1 MTEFLIYNGKVA
13 VLLAVF
19 CMFYRLLMERETF
32 HRLNR
37 AVLLLSVLASYILPA
52 CIITTHQI
60 VRVTAPLANARHTEI
75 ATTQTS
81 TQAYWPTVLLAVY
94 LIGFTAKLLH
104 TILSSIRLHRFI
116 SQCEQ
121 HPHKDGTMIAVSE
134 QNIAP
139 FSWWNTIVLSRADY
153 EAYDPALLA
162 HEQAHIKSY
171 HSVDI
176 LLMELVVALQWF
188 NPAVWLMRRDL
199 RTVHEYEADEV
210 VLASGIDTHHYL
222 SLLMERAN
230 TTSCYALTNGIS
242 QKALRNRF
250 LMMARHRSKPSH
262 IFRLLYMLPVIGCAL
277 ALNAR
282 TITDIKYLPVP
293 RTVKG
298 YANDQNNNP
307 IAGVW
312 VSVKCKEQ
320 STFSDRNGEYYV
332 NAADGDTI
340 VWTYQG
346 DSTSMQLQ
354 SDYNYV
360 TLQQDLTEEQQRQQ
374 KTLRETVT
382 SEQQAFSTSAQIP
395 ISGIVLDDQG
405 QPIVGAIVKVHD
417 HTLGTITDFDGCFSL
432 DIPQGSTIDVMF
444 IGMETCS
451 FTNLSEP
458 ANFKI
463 RLPKDNSDIK

>member
-13 VLLAVF
+13 ILLAVF
-19 CMFYRLLMERETF
+19 CLFYRLLMERETF

-37 AVLLLSVLASYILPA
+37 AMLLLSVLASYILPA

-60 VRVTAPLANARHTEI
+60 VRMTAQLAEVRNTEI
-75 ATTQTS
+75 ATIQTS
-81 TQAYWPTVLLAVY
+81 TQAYWPTVLLTVY
-94 LIGFTAKLLH
+94 LIGFAAKLLY
-104 TILSSIRLHRFI
+104 TILSTIRLHRFI
-116 SQCEQ
+116 SHCEQ
-121 HPHKDGTMIAVSE
+121 HLQKDGTIIAVSE
-134 QNIAP
+134 QNLAP
-139 FSWWNTIVLSRADY
+139 FSWWNTIVLSRVDY
-153 EAYDPALLA
+153 ETQDPALLA

-188 NPAVWLMRRDL
+188 NPAAWLMRRDL
-199 RTVHEYEADEV
+199 RTIHEYEADEA
-210 VLASGIDTHHYL
+210 VLACGIDTHHYL

-230 TTSCYALTNGIS
+230 TTSPYALTNGIS
-242 QKALRNRF
+242 QKALKSRF
-250 LMMARHRSKPSH
+250 KMMARHRSKPSR
-262 IFRLLYMLPVIGCAL
+262 IFRLLYVLPVIGCAL

-282 TITDIKYLPVP
+282 TITDIKYLPAT

-298 YANDQNNNP
+298 YANDQNANP
-307 IAGVW
+307 ISGVL
-312 VSVKCKEQ
+312 VSVKGKKE
-320 STFSDRNGEYYV
+320 STVSDKNGEYYV

-346 DSTSMQLQ
+346 DSTILKLQ
-354 SDYNYV
+354 PDYNYV
-360 TLQQDLTEEQQRQQ
+360 TLHQDLTEKQQRQQ
-374 KTLRETVT
+374 QTLRETVT
-382 SEQQAFSTSAQIP
+382 NEQQNLSTSAQIP

-432 DIPQGSTIDVMF
+432 DIPQGSTIDVMY

-451 FTNLSEP
+451 FTNLNEP